1 MINHKDYDHVVISFC
16 GKDSLSSLLHCLELG
31 FPPEK
36 IELWHHLV
44 DGNGSTFIDWPCS
57 GGYAKAVGK
66 AFGIPTYF
74 SYRDGGFKAEL
85 LRENRKSA
93 AYFFETPEG
102 LKKIGGDRGQFLT
115 RRQFP
120 HVGKIEAGRWCSA
133 LQKIDVGR
141 TALNNQERFRGSRTL
156 FISGERAQESK
167 QRSTYAEFETHECD
181 ARTKC
186 DRLIDHWRPV
196 HKWSTEDVWHIIKRH
211 KVNPHPC
218 YRAGWGR
225 CSCGGCIFSDDD
237 QIASFRL
244 VMPEQFAEM
253 IALERE
259 FKKSIHFKVQK
270 RKGHEPKIIN
280 IWLEDRANRGIPYEG
295 INLLTIAELRDENWD
310 YPIFLKHWETPLG
323 AFASQ
328 NGPS

>member
-1 MINHKDYDHVVISFC
+1 VINHRNYDQVVVSFC

-31 FPPEK
+31 FPTEK

-57 GGYAKAVGK
+57 GGYAKAVGR

-93 AYFFETPEG
+93 ATFFETPEG
-102 LKKIGGDRGQFLT
+102 LKKAGGDRGKILT

-120 HVGKIEAGRWCSA
+120 HVGAIRDGRYCSA
-133 LQKIDVGR
+133 LEKIDVGR
-141 TALNNQERFRGSRTL
+141 TAFNNQDRFKGARTL
-156 FISGERAQESK
+156 FISGERAAESK
-167 QRSTYAEFETHECD
+167 QRASYHEFETHECD
-181 ARTKC
+181 AREKC
-186 DRLIDHWRPV
+186 GRYIDHWRPV
-196 HKWSTEDVWHIIKRH
+196 HKLTTEEVWCIIGRH
-211 KVNPHPC
+211 KINPHPC

-225 CSCGGCIFSDDD
+225 CSCALCIFSDCD
-237 QIASFRL
+237 QLASARL

-253 IALERE
+253 VALERE
-259 FKKSIHFKVQK
+259 FQKSIHFKVRH
-270 RKGHEPKIIN
+270 RKGQESEIIN
-280 IWLEDRANRGIPYEG
+280 IWLEDRANKGIPYGG

-310 YPIFLKHWETPLG
+310 YPIFLNQWEMPLG

-328 NGPS
+328 SGPS